1 MAAVTPTST
10 QVVSLGNK
18 IAIIGTFS
26 AISDTDVWTPGLRT
40 VDGCWLTNGANDVD
54 TGATY
59 SGVTVV
65 FQCAGAMA
73 NVKAMV
79 VGT

>member
-10 QVVSLGNK
+10 EIVHLGNK
-18 IAIIGTFS
+18 IGIIGTFS
-26 AISDTDVWTPGLRT
+26 AISDTDVWTPGLIT
-40 VDGCWLTNGANDVD
+40 IDGVWLTNGANDVD

-59 SGVTVV
+59 SGVTVI
-65 FQCAGAMA
+65 FQSAGAMA